1 MHLLLGGKDMNNE
14 ERLEVLN
21 AILDELTEMCGES
34 VLLVEGMKDKMAI
47 VLLGVNADT
56 RTVQSE
62 GGPLKVAER
71 LFNERRSAVIMT
83 DWDPKGEQIA
93 EELEHALSSLC
104 VKYDKT
110 MRSRLRSMCGSEI
123 NDVESLPSFY
133 SRLATESVRRKVGRK

>member
-1 MHLLLGGKDMNNE
+1 MNNE
-14 ERLEVLN
+14 ERLERLN
-21 AILDELTEMCGES
+21 VILDELTEMCGES
-34 VLLVEGMKDKMAI
+34 VLLVEGMKDKMAV
-47 VLLGVNADT
+47 VLLGVNAEM

-71 LFNERRSAVIMT
+71 LFDERRSAVILT

-93 EELEHALSSLC
+93 EELERALSSLC
-104 VKYDKT
+104 VKYDT
-110 MRSRLRSMCGSEI
+110 SMRSRLRSLCGSEI